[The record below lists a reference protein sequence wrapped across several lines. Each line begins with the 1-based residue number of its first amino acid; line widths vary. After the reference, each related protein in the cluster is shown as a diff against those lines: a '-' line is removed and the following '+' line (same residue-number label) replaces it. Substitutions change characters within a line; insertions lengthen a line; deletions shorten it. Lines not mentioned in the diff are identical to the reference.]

1 MVLKKIKPDNMK
13 KLLILAWRN
22 LWRKKRRT
30 FITLSSVMFAVVLA
44 IGLMSM
50 VNGMKQQMIRSV
62 ISNTTGHLQIQ
73 DVLYHDEPTM
83 DHAMYYGE
91 EVKDAVAK
99 FEEHIAY
106 TVPRIEGFCLASKEI
121 SSRGVY
127 LMGVLP
133 EKEDRMNDLSSRLTA
148 GRMFSG
154 DDNFAVIAEGV
165 ATQLDFAPGDTIVLL
180 GQGFQGMTAAGTFK
194 VGGILQ
200 FPLPEMNNRLVFLP
214 LETAQN
220 FFAAPDR
227 LNSLIL
233 MLHDQG
239 KADELAVKIQEELDD
254 EWYIL
259 KTWEELMPDKL
270 AAFEARD
277 AQVRVFAWVLYI
289 VAGFGIFGTI
299 ITMMHERLREFGILL
314 SIGMKRSQLA
324 TVCLV
329 ETVFISIIG
338 VIAGVAAGF
347 PIVYYFYKNPIPL
360 ADDLADTMIDYGL
373 EPYMSFSIDTG
384 IFVYQALT
392 IFFIALV
399 VGLYPVRK
407 VFTLDMIS
415 AARK

>member
-1 MVLKKIKPDNMK
+1 MK
-13 KLLILAWRN
+13 MLLTLAWRN

-30 FITLSSVMFAVVLA
+30 FITTSSVMFAVVLA

-50 VNGMKQQMIRSV
+50 VNGMKQQMTRSI

-83 DHAMYYGE
+83 DHAMDYGE
-91 EVKDAVAK
+91 EVRGGIAK
-99 FEEHIAY
+99 YEDLIAY

-127 LMGVLP
+127 VMGVLP
-133 EKEDRMNDLSSRLTA
+133 DKEDRMNDLSSRLTE
-148 GRMFSG
+148 GRMFTA
-154 DDNFAVIAEGV
+154 DDGFAVVAEGV
-165 ATQLDFAPGDTIVLL
+165 ATQLDLALGDTIVLL
-180 GQGFQGMTAAGTFK
+180 GQGFQGMTAAGKYK
-194 VGGILQ
+194 VGGILE
-200 FPLPEMNNRLVFLP
+200 FPLPEMNNTLVYLP
-214 LETAQN
+214 LQTAQN
-220 FFAAPDR
+220 FFAAPER
-227 LNSLIL
+227 LNRLIL
-233 MLHDQG
+233 MLKDQSE
-239 KADELAVKIQEELDD
+239 ADELVLKIQDELDQ
-254 EWYIL
+254 EWYTL

-324 TVCLV
+324 GVCLV

-338 VIAGVAAGF
+338 VITGVVAGF
-347 PIVYYFYKNPIPL
+347 PIVYYLYRNPIPL
-360 ADDLADTMIDYGL
+360 ADDLADTMIDFGL

-407 VFTLDMIS
+407 VFRLDMIS